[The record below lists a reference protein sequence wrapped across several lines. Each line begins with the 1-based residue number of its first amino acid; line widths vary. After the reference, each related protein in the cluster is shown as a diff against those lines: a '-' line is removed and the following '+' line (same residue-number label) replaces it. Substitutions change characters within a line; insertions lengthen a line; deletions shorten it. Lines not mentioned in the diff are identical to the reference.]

1 MKAEDSE
8 AEAQPQ
14 ANSVPKPML
23 IAAGI
28 QKAFDR
34 TRALAGA
41 DLDIYPG
48 EVLGLLGA
56 NGAGKST
63 LSKVISGHLTRDDG
77 SITLQER
84 PLNLR
89 SAREAIGYGITMVM
103 QETSL
108 APDLSVLE
116 NVFLAELGR
125 PGLLSYRRLKRR
137 ATEILDRLGQKETLP
152 LDREVRLL
160 SAAQRQLVEI
170 AKALA
175 LNSTLIIFDEPTASL
190 SPPEVERLFQV
201 MTNLKRSGHTLVFVS
216 HRLEEVFAITDRV
229 TVMRE
234 GRTVAKS
241 LETASLRQAELIRL
255 MVGQEIKTVPAN
267 SPTEAANSPRTRVFE
282 VKHLSSAPVVR
293 DVSFSVHKGEIVGL
307 GGLVGAGRSETVEAI
322 FGLRLRQNGEL
333 FLDGKKYAPRRAAD
347 AIRAGIGFI
356 AEDRRIQ
363 GIVPD
368 FSVRENLLLGHL
380 AASRKFGLGYSQR
393 KAKLD
398 ELIEKLGLP
407 AERLDTNM
415 LNFSGGMQQKIIIAR
430 WLLLEP
436 SLLILDEPTKGV
448 DIGTRTSIYS
458 MLRHVAETG
467 VGVVVVSSDF
477 EELLSLC
484 ERIVVISDG
493 VSIADVPS
501 AMLNEEK
508 LTLFAAPRTSMEQNS
523 AVLRDI
529 AHDLNGA
536 AFWALVD
543 QDRLF
548 CLYTAVTNDQ
558 ADPGF
563 RAGDTPMISDTRIP
577 AALGSRSDALVLEA
591 ENQLGTLLLS
601 VRSGR
606 GHDMGWIG
614 VTLDGRSPLPSAE
627 QLRGR
632 IEGFLGRIVKPQ

>member
-1 MKAEDSE
+1 MKVEDSE
-8 AEAQPQ
+8 AAVQPR
-14 ANSVPKPML
+14 AGSVPML
-23 IAAGI
+23 IASGI
-28 QKAFDR
+28 EKAFDR

-41 DLDIYPG
+41 ELDIYSG
-48 EVLGLLGA
+48 EVMGLLGA

-63 LSKVISGHLTRDDG
+63 LSKVISGHVTRDAG
-77 SITLQER
+77 SITLQGR

-89 SAREAIGYGITMVM
+89 TAREAIQHGITMVM

-125 PGLLSYRRLKRR
+125 PGLLSYRRLKLQ
-137 ATEILDRLGQKETLP
+137 AEAILDRLGQKETLP

-201 MTNLKRSGHTLVFVS
+201 MITLKRSGHALVFVS
-216 HRLEEVFAITDRV
+216 HRLEEVLAITDRL

-241 LETASLRQAELIRL
+241 VETASLGQAGLIRL
-255 MVGQEIKTVPAN
+255 MAGQEMKQILPN
-267 SPTEAANSPRTRVFE
+267 GLHRPSRSSRTPVFE
-282 VKHLSSAPVVR
+282 IRNLASTPAVR
-293 DVSFSVHKGEIVGL
+293 DVSFKVYGREILGL

-322 FGLRLRQNGEL
+322 FGLRPRQHGEL
-333 FLDGKKYAPRRAAD
+333 YLNGKRYTPRRAAD
-347 AIRAGIGFI
+347 AIRAGIGFV

-380 AASRKFGLGYSQR
+380 AASRKFGLDYSRR
-393 KAKLD
+393 KLKTD
-398 ELIEKLGLP
+398 ELILKLGLP
-407 AERLDTNM
+407 AQRLDTNL

-448 DIGTRTSIYS
+448 DIGTRTSIYA
-458 MLRHVAETG
+458 MLRQVAETG
-467 VGVVVVSSDF
+467 TGVVVISSDF

-484 ERIVVISDG
+484 ERVVVMSDG
-493 VSIADVPS
+493 SSIAEVPS

-523 AVLRDI
+523 AFLRDI
-529 AHDLNGA
+529 ARDLNGA
-536 AFWALVD
+536 AFWTLVD

-563 RAGDTPMISDTRIP
+563 RAADTPAIDDTRIP
-577 AALGSRSDALVLEA
+577 MALKAKSEDFVLEP
-591 ENQLGTLLLS
+591 ENQLATLLLS
-601 VRSGR
+601 VRSSR

-614 VTLDGRSPLPSAE
+614 VTLDNRSSLPSAR
-627 QLRGR
+627 QVRDR
-632 IEGFLGRIVKPQ
+632 IESFLNGIVKRQ

>member
-1 MKAEDSE
+1 MKLEGSE
-8 AEAQPQ
+8 TIMPPELSSAPLLVAT
-14 ANSVPKPML
+14 
-23 IAAGI
+23 GI
-28 QKAFDR
+28 EKAFER

-41 DLDIYPG
+41 ELDIFPG

-63 LSKVISGHLTRDDG
+63 LSKVISGHLTRDAG
-77 SITLQER
+77 SIILRDR

-89 SAREAIGYGITMVM
+89 SARDGIQHGVTMVM

-116 NVFLAELGR
+116 NIFLAELGS
-125 PGLLSYRRLKRR
+125 PGLLSYGGLKRK
-137 ATEILDRLGQKETLP
+137 AEEILDRLGQKETLP
-152 LDREVRLL
+152 LSREVRLL

-201 MTNLKRSGHTLVFVS
+201 MTTLKLSGHTLVFVS

-241 LETASLRQAELIRL
+241 VPTASLKQAELIRL
-255 MVGQEIKTVPAN
+255 MVGQEMKLLSLN
-267 SPTEAANSPRTRVFE
+267 RSNGAAAPFSRPPLLE
-282 VKHLSSAPVVR
+282 VKNLASAPAVR
-293 DVSFSVHKGEIVGL
+293 DVSFKVHPGEILGL

-322 FGLRLRQNGEL
+322 FGLRPRQRGEL
-333 FLDGKKYAPRRAAD
+333 FLEGKLFAPKRAAD
-347 AIRAGIGFI
+347 AIRAGIGFV

-380 AASRKFGLGYSQR
+380 AASRKFGLRYSER
-393 KAKLD
+393 KTKL
-398 ELIEKLGLP
+398 EALLQQLGLP
-407 AERLDTNM
+407 EKRLDASL
-415 LNFSGGMQQKIIIAR
+415 LNFSGGMQQKIITAR

-436 SLLILDEPTKGV
+436 SVLILDEPTKGV
-448 DIGTRTSIYS
+448 DIGTRASIYE
-458 MLRHVAETG
+458 MLRQVAARG
-467 VGVVVVSSDF
+467 AAVVVISSDF
-477 EELLSLC
+477 EELLHIC

-493 VSIADVPS
+493 VSIADVAS

-523 AVLRDI
+523 AFLRDI
-529 AHDLNGA
+529 ARDLGGA
-536 AFWALVD
+536 AFWTLID
-543 QDRLF
+543 EDRLF
-548 CLYTAVTNDQ
+548 CLYTAISNDQ

-563 RAGDTPMISDTRIP
+563 RTAETPNINDTRIP
-577 AALGSRSDALVLEA
+577 AALNTKTNEFVVEP
-591 ENQLGTLLLS
+591 ENQLATLLLS
-601 VRSGR
+601 VRSSR

-614 VTLDGRSPLPSAE
+614 VTVPAQAPRPQARE
-627 QLRGR
+627 VQNR
-632 IEGFLGRIVKPQ
+632 IETLVSRLTKPH